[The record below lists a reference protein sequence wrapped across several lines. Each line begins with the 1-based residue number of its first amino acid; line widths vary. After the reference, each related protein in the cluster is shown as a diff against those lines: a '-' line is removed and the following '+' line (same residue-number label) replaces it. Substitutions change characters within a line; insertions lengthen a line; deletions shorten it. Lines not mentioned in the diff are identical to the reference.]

1 MENIRQEIE
10 NIASNDTISKE
21 LALQIM
27 KIQHIMETYFIE
39 ETYKKNI
46 EIQTLQQQLQSYSDF
61 STVLKKLELVSQDV
75 TKLYKTFEE
84 LQQLVLN
91 TSQELKE
98 LKSICEIKFI
108 ETNRH
113 TEQLASL
120 MQKKK

>member
-46 EIQTLQQQLQSYSDF
+46 EIQKKTLIL
-61 STVLKKLELVSQDV
+61 LGLP
-75 TKLYKTFEE
+75 
-84 LQQLVLN
+84 
-91 TSQELKE
+91 
-98 LKSICEIKFI
+98 
-108 ETNRH
+108 
-113 TEQLASL
+113 
-120 MQKKK
+120 